1 MGFGGGAMIGS
12 PLAQNLMDYYKTAT
26 KMGVVRLVTRDG
38 RRWLVFMMFGAP
50 RSSASPSGYA
60 PAGYAPPTAP
70 KKLVTGASVSADRA
84 LRTPQFWL
92 LWAVLCLNV
101 TAGIG
106 VLSQA
111 SPMIQ
116 EMFLGG

>member
-1 MGFGGGAMIGS
+1 MI
-12 PLAQNLMDYYKTAT
+12 TT
-26 KMGVVRLVTRDG
+26 
-38 RRWLVFMMFGAP
+38 
-50 RSSASPSGYA
+50 
-60 PAGYAPPTAP
+60 
-70 KKLVTGASVSADRA
+70 ASVTADNA
-84 LRTPQFWL
+84 IKTPQFWL

-116 EMFLGG
+116 EVFSDVRMGVGRGITAEAAAGFVGLLSLFNLLGRFFWSSFPIKQAAS